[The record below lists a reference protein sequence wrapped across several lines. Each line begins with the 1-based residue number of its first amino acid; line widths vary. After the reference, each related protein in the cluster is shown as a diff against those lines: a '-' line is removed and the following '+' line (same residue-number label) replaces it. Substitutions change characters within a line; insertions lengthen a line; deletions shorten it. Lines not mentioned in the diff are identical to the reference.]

1 MKLPSP
7 RGPLSRLL
15 CDWLS
20 GAVTPDV
27 DEALA
32 LVPGGDPLH
41 DPLADGDLQL
51 SLWVMYEL
59 HYRGFEGVDDA
70 WEWSPEL
77 LTLRSHLERPFE
89 AALREL
95 TRESVDTVLASTEPL
110 PETLF
115 AFCADFDG
123 PSLGRLLLREATR
136 EQMQEFLA
144 HRSVYAL
151 KEADPTT
158 FALPRLT
165 GPMKVA
171 LAEVQYDEYGGG
183 RPDRLHQQIFATTL
197 EAVGL
202 DPTYGRYVDDAPA
215 LVLASANAQSLL
227 GLHRRLR
234 GAAVGHFAAF
244 EATSSLPSRKIAGGL
259 RRLGFPDA
267 AAAYYDEHVE
277 ADAVH
282 EQIAM
287 RDLCGGLVAAEP
299 ELTEDVVFGA
309 AVCLHVDA
317 LVAADLLESWA
328 A

>member
-1 MKLPSP
+1 MKLPIP
-7 RGPLSRLL
+7 RGPFSRLL

-27 DEALA
+27 DAALA
-32 LVPGGDPLH
+32 VPLAADPLH
-41 DPLADGDLQL
+41 DDDLQL
-51 SLWVMYEL
+51 SLWVLYEL
-59 HYRGFEGVDDA
+59 HYRGFDGVDDG

-77 LTLRSHLERPFE
+77 LRVRARLEQPFE
-89 AALREL
+89 KALREL
-95 TRESVDTVLASTEPL
+95 TRESVEAIVGSDQPL
-110 PETLF
+110 PEALF
-115 AFCADFDG
+115 AFCSDFDG
-123 PSLGRLLLREATR
+123 PSVAKVLLREASA

-165 GPMKVA
+165 GAMKVA
-171 LAEVQYDEYGGG
+171 LAEVQYDEYGSG
-183 RPDRLHQQIFATTL
+183 RPERLHQQIFGTTL
-197 EAVGL
+197 AEVGL
-202 DPTYGRYVDDAPA
+202 DPTYGRYVDEVPA
-215 LVLASANAQSLL
+215 LVLASANAQSLF

-259 RRLGFPDA
+259 RRLGFSEA
-267 AAAYYDEHVE
+267 AAHYYDEHVE

-287 RDLCGGLVAAEP
+287 RDLCGGLVRSEP
-299 ELTEDVVFGA
+299 ELLSDVALGA
-309 AVCLHVDA
+309 AVCVHVDA
-317 LVAADLLESWA
+317 LVGAQLLESWA